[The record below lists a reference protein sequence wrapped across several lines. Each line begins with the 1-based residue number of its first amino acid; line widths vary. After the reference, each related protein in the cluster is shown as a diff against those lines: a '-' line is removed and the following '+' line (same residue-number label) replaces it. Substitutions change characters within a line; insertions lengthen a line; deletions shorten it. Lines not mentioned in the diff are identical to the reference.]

1 MTSHRIMAALSA
13 AGLASPAL
21 ADPEG
26 YGHMMD
32 WGRGYDGY
40 GYGIGMMFGPV
51 LWLIVLG
58 LVVAGVIWLVRRMDH
73 TAPGK
78 ARGDALALLDM
89 RLAKGEIDG
98 EEYEARKKLLMG

>member
-1 MTSHRIMAALSA
+1 MIRIFVAASLLAVPA
-13 AGLASPAL
+13 A

-32 WGRGYDGY
+32 YGY

-58 LVVAGVIWLVRRMDH
+58 LVVAGVIWLVRRTD
-73 TAPGK
+73 
-78 ARGDALALLDM
+78 RLDTQP
-89 RLAKGEIDG
+89 
-98 EEYEARKKLLMG
+98 